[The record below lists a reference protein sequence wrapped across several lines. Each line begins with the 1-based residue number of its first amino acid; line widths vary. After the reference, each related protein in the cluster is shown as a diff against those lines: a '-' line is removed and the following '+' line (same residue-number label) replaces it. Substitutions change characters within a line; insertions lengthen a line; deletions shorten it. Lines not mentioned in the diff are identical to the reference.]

1 MQYPDPG
8 TEPANLPSG
17 MGYPA
22 GRISTWVAMIVALVL
37 VTATGARA
45 GDGVT
50 LNSSNNT
57 SNDMQAFRGFD
68 PTVLT
73 GPADPHPDTSD
84 LMLYEDDPDTPDV
97 YYLGGSTEFGYGLV
111 AGASDRTVCMNRVD
125 CQFNGTTGGFPEGG
139 SAAIGGLPDP
149 EDQTGSSSYYYL
161 SYVEDGD
168 DGSGG
173 ALFKQ
178 GLRND
183 DLSYPVGAS
192 QDCRTVSAQSG
203 QARCNEIDFGF
214 HQEAAMIGPGS
225 AAGGHGDGD
234 QVFDLFFSVDALVDA
249 DGDLIGDAKGSY
261 DQAYTDVTNGVS
273 TAKSCSGTFTYSTA
287 SGYTQTSGSPYEC
300 P

>member
-1 MQYPDPG
+1 M
-8 TEPANLPSG
+8 EPALPLG
-17 MGYPA
+17 AMCLPA
-22 GRISTWVAMIVALVL
+22 GRIPTALAVLAALVL
-37 VTATGARA
+37 VTATGVRA
-45 GDGVT
+45 GDSVT
-50 LNSSNNT
+50 MNSSNNT
-57 SNDMQAFRGFD
+57 SNDMEAFRGFD

-84 LMLYEDDPDTPDV
+84 LMLYEDDPNTPDV
-97 YYLGGSTEFGYGLV
+97 YYLNGSTEFGYGLV

-125 CQFNGTTGGFPEGG
+125 CEFKGTEGGFPEGG
-139 SAAIGGLPDP
+139 ATTVEGFSHP
-149 EDQTGSSSYYYL
+149 EAQTGDPGYYYL

-183 DLSYPVGAS
+183 HLSYPVSDG
-192 QDCRTVSAQSG
+192 QDCRTVGAQAG
-203 QARCNEIDFGF
+203 EARCNETDFGF

-249 DGDLIGDAKGSY
+249 NGDLIGDAKGSY
-261 DQAYTDVTNGVS
+261 DQSYTDVTNGVS

-287 SGYTQTSGSPYEC
+287 SGYTQTSGAPYEC